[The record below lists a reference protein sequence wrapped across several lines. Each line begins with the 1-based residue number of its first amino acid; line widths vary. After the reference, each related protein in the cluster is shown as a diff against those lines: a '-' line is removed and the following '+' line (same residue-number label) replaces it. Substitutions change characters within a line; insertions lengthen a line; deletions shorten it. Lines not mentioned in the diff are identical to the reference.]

1 MKRIPSTKVLS
12 VFSILILLFFT
23 SCNNVF
29 ENTISQQ
36 QTTDSQEAADD
47 NVVAAQIT
55 NSPLTIQINGNLNVE
70 GALPSEFAKAAGRSA
85 KPSIPDDSSY
95 EYYVKATSADSEKLV
110 REAKIPASVP
120 ASEVTGSV
128 QYTLQLEVRRT
139 WTFKAGFRKVNTTDD
154 ILIDI
159 NTDSGSPITK
169 SLSDDTTSQAVSFK
183 LKPLQQM
190 N

>member
-12 VFSILILLFFT
+12 VFSILILLFFA

-85 KPSIPDDSSY
+85 KPSIPDGSSY

-110 REAKIPASVP
+110 CDNINRGTWDFGKYGTLAHFLYDVFLWQQQKYWKSEMKFNWNFYCFSYYMISLVNRKLHILVVP
-120 ASEVTGSV
+120 
-128 QYTLQLEVRRT
+128 
-139 WTFKAGFRKVNTTDD
+139 RKLA
-154 ILIDI
+154 I
-159 NTDSGSPITK
+159 
-169 SLSDDTTSQAVSFK
+169 
-183 LKPLQQM
+183 
-190 N
+190 